1 MNEDYSKKLS
11 CFFRGGLFGIIIM
24 LILYT
29 AAAVVLTFRDLN
41 NGTLNFLS
49 LIICGA
55 GGFCAAAKIGRE
67 NKRDGIK
74 IGGIVGGTI
83 FVIVTIVGMILGGSF
98 SLLTLL
104 RFIITVCC
112 SVAGGIFGVNGSGK
126 RKMK

>member
-74 IGGIVGGTI
+74 IGGIMGGTI

-104 RFIITVCC
+104 RLIITFCC

>member
-74 IGGIVGGTI
+74 IGGIMGGTI
-83 FVIVTIVGMILGGSF
+83 FAIVTIVGMILGGSF

-104 RFIITVCC
+104 RLIITVCC

>member
-11 CFFRGGLFGIIIM
+11 SFFRGGLFGIIIM

-104 RFIITVCC
+104 RLIITVCC

>member
-1 MNEDYSKKLS
+1 MNEDYSKKLN

-29 AAAVVLTFRDLN
+29 AVAVVLTFRDLN

-74 IGGIVGGTI
+74 IGGIMGGTI

>member
-67 NKRDGIK
+67 NKLDGIK

-104 RFIITVCC
+104 RLIITVCC

>member
-29 AAAVVLTFRDLN
+29 AVAVVLTFRDLN
-41 NGTLNFLS
+41 NGTLNFFS

-104 RFIITVCC
+104 RLIITVCC